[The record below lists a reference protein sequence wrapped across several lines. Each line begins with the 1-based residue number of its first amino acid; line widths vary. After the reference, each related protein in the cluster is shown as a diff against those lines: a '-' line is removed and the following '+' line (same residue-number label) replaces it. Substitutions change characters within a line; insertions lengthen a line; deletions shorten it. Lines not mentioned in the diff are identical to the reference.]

1 MMKRVII
8 VKNNSCEN
16 IITKCNRCS
25 ISCNQKPLVE
35 NMRKSDIM
43 FVGISA
49 KMKETEGEMPLSENT
64 NSGKLIKM
72 IEERLLE
79 ENSNISCYRSNMVKC
94 VPLDKEGKIRYPNSL
109 EIENCIDN
117 LVYELSIVKPK
128 VVVLLGRLVEKH
140 LKKKI
145 MELGYNTIIIYHPS
159 YIHVY
164 RKKEIEKYI
173 EESSKNILKYV

>member
-1 MMKRVII
+1 M
-8 VKNNSCEN
+8 KNNSCDN
-16 IITKCNRCS
+16 KIIKCNRCS
-25 ISCNQKPLVE
+25 ISYNQKPLIDIL
-35 NMRKSDIM
+35 RKADIM

-49 KMKETEGEMPLSENT
+49 KIKETEDEMPLSENT

-79 ENSNISCYRSNMVKC
+79 ENHNISCYRSNMVKC
-94 VPLDKEGKIRYPNSL
+94 VPLNEKGKIRNPDIL

-128 VVVLLGRLVEKH
+128 VIVLLGRLVEKH

-145 MELGYNTIIIYHPS
+145 IEQGYNTITIYHPS

-164 RKKEIEKYI
+164 RKKEIEKYV

>member
-1 MMKRVII
+1 M
-8 VKNNSCEN
+8 KNNSCDN
-16 IITKCNRCS
+16 KIIKCNRCS
-25 ISCNQKPLVE
+25 IVCNQKPLVDIL
-35 NMRKSDIM
+35 RKSDIM

-49 KMKETEGEMPLSENT
+49 KMKETEDEMPLSENT

-72 IEERLLE
+72 IEERLIE
-79 ENSNISCYRSNMVKC
+79 KNNNISCYRSNMVKC
-94 VPLDKEGKIRYPNSL
+94 VPLNEKGKIRYPDIL

-128 VVVLLGRLVEKH
+128 LIVLLGRLVEKH

-145 MELGYNTIIIYHPS
+145 MELGYNTITIYHPS
-159 YIHVY
+159 YIYVY
-164 RKKEIEKYI
+164 RKKEIEKYV

>member
-1 MMKRVII
+1 M
-8 VKNNSCEN
+8 KNNNCEN
-16 IITKCNRCS
+16 IIEKCNRCS
-25 ISCNQKPLVE
+25 ISCNQKPL
-35 NMRKSDIM
+35 MDILRKSDIM
-43 FVGISA
+43 IIGISA
-49 KMKETEGEMPLSENT
+49 KMKETEDEIPLSENT

-72 IEERLLE
+72 IEERLVE
-79 ENSNISCYRSNMVKC
+79 ENNNLLCYRSNMVKC

-109 EIENCIDN
+109 EIENCIEN

-145 MELGYNTIIIYHPS
+145 IEQGYNTIIIYHPS
-159 YIHVY
+159 YIYVY
-164 RKKEIEKYI
+164 RKKEIEKYV

>member
-1 MMKRVII
+1 M
-8 VKNNSCEN
+8 KNNSCDN
-16 IITKCNRCS
+16 KIIKCNRCN
-25 ISCNQKPLVE
+25 ISCNQKPLIDIL
-35 NMRKSDIM
+35 RKSDIM

-49 KMKETEGEMPLSENT
+49 KMKETEDEMPLSKNT

-79 ENSNISCYRSNMVKC
+79 ENINILCYRSNMVKC
-94 VPLDKEGKIRYPNSL
+94 VPLDKEGKIRYPTSL

-145 MELGYNTIIIYHPS
+145 NELGYNTITIYHPS

-164 RKKEIEKYI
+164 RKKEIEKYV

>member
-1 MMKRVII
+1 MNR
-8 VKNNSCEN
+8 NCEESR
-16 IITKCNRCS
+16 ITKCNRCS
-25 ISCNQKPLVE
+25 ISCNQKPLIDSF
-35 NMRKSDIM
+35 RKSDIM
-43 FVGISA
+43 FLGISA
-49 KMKETEGEMPLSENT
+49 KMKETEDEIPLSENT

-72 IEERLLE
+72 TEERLLK
-79 ENSNISCYRSNMVKC
+79 ENNNLLCYRSNIVKC
-94 VPLDKEGKIRYPNSL
+94 VPLDKEGKIRYPDNL

-145 MELGYNTIIIYHPS
+145 IELGYNTITIYHPS
-159 YIHVY
+159 YIYVY
-164 RKKEIEKYI
+164 RKKEIEKYV

>member
-1 MMKRVII
+1 M
-8 VKNNSCEN
+8 KNNNCEN
-16 IITKCNRCS
+16 IIEKCNRCS

-35 NMRKSDIM
+35 NMREADIM
-43 FVGISA
+43 FLGISA
-49 KMKETEGEMPLSENT
+49 KFKETEDEMPLSENT

-94 VPLDKEGKIRYPNSL
+94 VPLDKEGKIRYPDNL

-128 VVVLLGRLVEKH
+128 VVILLGRLVEKH

-145 MELGYNTIIIYHPS
+145 IELGYNTITIYHPS

-164 RKKEIEKYI
+164 RKKEIEKYV

>member
-1 MMKRVII
+1 M
-8 VKNNSCEN
+8 KNNSCDN
-16 IITKCNRCS
+16 KIIKCNRCN
-25 ISCNQKPLVE
+25 ISCNQKPLIDIL
-35 NMRKSDIM
+35 RKSDIM

-49 KMKETEGEMPLSENT
+49 KMKETEDEMPLSENT

-79 ENSNISCYRSNMVKC
+79 ENINILCYRSNMVKC
-94 VPLDKEGKIRYPNSL
+94 VPLDKEGKIRYPTSL

-128 VVVLLGRLVEKH
+128 VVVLLGRLVEKY

-145 MELGYNTIIIYHPS
+145 IELGYNVITIYHPS
-159 YIHVY
+159 YIYVY
-164 RKKEIEKYI
+164 RKKEIEKYV

>member
-1 MMKRVII
+1 MEN
-8 VKNNSCEN
+8 NNSNDN

-25 ISCNQKPLVE
+25 ISCNQKPLVD
-35 NMRKSDIM
+35 NMRKSDII
-43 FVGISA
+43 FLGISA
-49 KMKETEGEMPLSENT
+49 KMKETEDEIPLSENT

-94 VPLDKEGKIRYPNSL
+94 VPLDKEGKIRYPDSL
-109 EIENCIDN
+109 EIENCINN
-117 LVYELSIVKPK
+117 LVYELSIVRPK
-128 VVVLLGRLVEKH
+128 IVVLLGRLVEKH

-145 MELGYNTIIIYHPS
+145 IELGYNTITIHHPS

-164 RKKEIEKYI
+164 RKNEIEKYV

>member
-1 MMKRVII
+1 MNR
-8 VKNNSCEN
+8 NCEESR
-16 IITKCNRCS
+16 ITKCNRCN

-49 KMKETEGEMPLSENT
+49 KMKETEDEMPLSENT

-79 ENSNISCYRSNMVKC
+79 ENNNISCYRSNMVKC
-94 VPLDKEGKIRYPNSL
+94 VPLDKEGKIRYPNIW

-128 VVVLLGRLVEKH
+128 VVVFLGRLVEKH
-140 LKKKI
+140 LKKRI
-145 MELGYNTIIIYHPS
+145 IELGYNTITIYHPS
-159 YIHVY
+159 YIYVY
-164 RKKEIEKYI
+164 RKKEIEKYV

>member
-1 MMKRVII
+1 M
-8 VKNNSCEN
+8 NSRYDN
-16 IITKCNRCS
+16 IITKCNKCS

-35 NMRKSDIM
+35 NMKKSDIM
-43 FVGISA
+43 FLGISA
-49 KMKETEGEMPLSENT
+49 KMKETEDEIPLSENT

-94 VPLDKEGKIRYPNSL
+94 VPLNEEGKIRYPDNL
-109 EIENCIDN
+109 EIENCIEN
-117 LVYELSIVKPK
+117 LEYELNIVNPK
-128 VVVLLGRLVEKH
+128 VVVFLGRLVEKY

-145 MELGYNTIIIYHPS
+145 IELGYNVITIYHPS
-159 YIHVY
+159 YIYMY
-164 RKKEIEKYI
+164 RKKEIEKYV

>member
-1 MMKRVII
+1 MN
-8 VKNNSCEN
+8 KNCKKNR
-16 IITKCNRCS
+16 ITKCNKCD

-35 NMRKSDIM
+35 NMKKSDIM
-43 FVGISA
+43 FLGISA
-49 KMKETEGEMPLSENT
+49 KMKETEDEMPLSENT

-79 ENSNISCYRSNMVKC
+79 ENNNLLCYRSNMVKC
-94 VPLDKEGKIRYPNSL
+94 VPLNEKGKIRYPDSL

-164 RKKEIEKYI
+164 RKKEIEKYV

>member
-1 MMKRVII
+1 M
-8 VKNNSCEN
+8 KNNNCEN
-16 IITKCNRCS
+16 RITKCNRCS
-25 ISCNQKPLVE
+25 ISCNQKPLIDRL
-35 NMRKSDIM
+35 RKSDIM

-49 KMKETEGEMPLSENT
+49 KIKEKEDEMPLSENT

-72 IEERLLE
+72 IEERLLK
-79 ENSNISCYRSNMVKC
+79 ENNNLLCYRSNMVKC
-94 VPLDKEGKIRYPNSL
+94 VPLNEKGKIRYPDIL

-145 MELGYNTIIIYHPS
+145 IEIGYNTITIYHPS
-159 YIHVY
+159 YIYVY
-164 RKKEIEKYI
+164 RKKEIEKYV

>member
-1 MMKRVII
+1 MN
-8 VKNNSCEN
+8 NNSCDN
-16 IITKCNRCS
+16 KITRCNRCS
-25 ISCNQKPLVE
+25 ISCNQKPLVD

-43 FVGISA
+43 FLGISA
-49 KMKETEGEMPLSENT
+49 KIKEKEDEMPLSENT

-72 IEERLLE
+72 IEERLLKE
-79 ENSNISCYRSNMVKC
+79 DNNISCYRSNMVKC
-94 VPLDKEGKIRYPNSL
+94 VPLDKEGKIRYPNIW

-128 VVVLLGRLVEKH
+128 VVVFLGRLVEKH

-145 MELGYNTIIIYHPS
+145 IELGYNTITIYHPS
-159 YIHVY
+159 YIYVY
-164 RKKEIEKYI
+164 RKKEIEKYV

>member
-1 MMKRVII
+1 M
-8 VKNNSCEN
+8 KNNSCDN
-16 IITKCNRCS
+16 RITKCNRCS
-25 ISCNQKPLVE
+25 IVCNQKPLIDIL
-35 NMRKSDIM
+35 RKADIV

-49 KMKETEGEMPLSENT
+49 KMKETEDEMPLSENT

-94 VPLDKEGKIRYPNSL
+94 VPLNEKGKIRNPDIL

-128 VVVLLGRLVEKH
+128 VVVLLGKLVEKN

-145 MELGYNTIIIYHPS
+145 IEQGYNTITIYHPS

-164 RKKEIEKYI
+164 RKKK
-173 EESSKNILKYV
+173 

>member
-1 MMKRVII
+1 MN
-8 VKNNSCEN
+8 KNCKKNR
-16 IITKCNRCS
+16 ITKCNKCD

-35 NMRKSDIM
+35 NMKKSDIM
-43 FVGISA
+43 FLGISA
-49 KMKETEGEMPLSENT
+49 KMKEKEDEMPLSENT

-79 ENSNISCYRSNMVKC
+79 ENNNLLCYRSNMVKC
-94 VPLDKEGKIRYPNSL
+94 VPLNEDGKIRYPDNL

-145 MELGYNTIIIYHPS
+145 IELGYNTITIYHPS

-164 RKKEIEKYI
+164 RKKEIEKYV

>member
-1 MMKRVII
+1 M
-8 VKNNSCEN
+8 KNNNSEN
-16 IITKCNRCS
+16 IIEKCNKCN
-25 ISCNQKPLVE
+25 ISCNQKPLIDIL
-35 NMRKSDIM
+35 RKSDIM

-49 KMKETEGEMPLSENT
+49 KIRETEDEMPLSENT

-72 IEERLLE
+72 IEERLVE
-79 ENSNISCYRSNMVKC
+79 ENHNISCYRSNMVKC
-94 VPLDKEGKIRYPNSL
+94 VPLNEKGKIRYPDIL

-117 LVYELSIVKPK
+117 LAYELSIVKPK
-128 VVVLLGRLVEKH
+128 VVVLLGRIVEKY

-145 MELGYNTIIIYHPS
+145 IELGYNTIIIYHPS

>member
-1 MMKRVII
+1 MN
-8 VKNNSCEN
+8 KNCKESK
-16 IITKCNRCS
+16 ITKCNKCS

-49 KMKETEGEMPLSENT
+49 KMKETEDEMLLSENT

-72 IEERLLE
+72 IEERLLK
-79 ENSNISCYRSNMVKC
+79 ENNNISCYRSNMVKC
-94 VPLDKEGKIRYPNSL
+94 VPLNEKGKIRYPDSL

-128 VVVLLGRLVEKH
+128 VVVLLGRLVDKH
-140 LKKKI
+140 LKKKVN
-145 MELGYNTIIIYHPS
+145 EQGYNTITIYHPS
-159 YIHVY
+159 YIYVY
-164 RKKEIEKYI
+164 RKKEIEKYV

>member
-1 MMKRVII
+1 M
-8 VKNNSCEN
+8 KNNNCEN
-16 IITKCNRCS
+16 IIEKCNRCS

-35 NMRKSDIM
+35 NMREADIM
-43 FVGISA
+43 FLGISA
-49 KMKETEGEMPLSENT
+49 KFKETEDEMPLSENT

-72 IEERLLE
+72 IEERLIE
-79 ENSNISCYRSNMVKC
+79 KNNNISCYRSNMVKC
-94 VPLDKEGKIRYPNSL
+94 VPLNEKGKIRYPDSL

-145 MELGYNTIIIYHPS
+145 IELGYNTITIYHPS

-164 RKKEIEKYI
+164 RKKEIEKYV

>member
-1 MMKRVII
+1 MNKNCKESKII
-8 VKNNSCEN
+8 
-16 IITKCNRCS
+16 KCNKCS

-35 NMRKSDIM
+35 NMRKADIM
-43 FVGISA
+43 FLGISA
-49 KMKETEGEMPLSENT
+49 KIKEKEDEMPLSENT

-79 ENSNISCYRSNMVKC
+79 KNNNLLCYKSNMVKC
-94 VPLDKEGKIRYPNSL
+94 VPLNEKGKIRYPDSF
-109 EIENCIDN
+109 EIENCIEN
-117 LVYELSIVKPK
+117 LEYELNIVNPK
-128 VVVLLGRLVEKH
+128 VVVFLGRLVEKY

-145 MELGYNTIIIYHPS
+145 IELGYNVITIYHPS

-164 RKKEIEKYI
+164 RKKEIEKYV

>member
-1 MMKRVII
+1 M
-8 VKNNSCEN
+8 KNNNCEN
-16 IITKCNRCS
+16 RITKCNRCS
-25 ISCNQKPLVE
+25 ISCNQKPLIDKLK
-35 NMRKSDIM
+35 KSDIV
-43 FVGISA
+43 FLGISA
-49 KMKETEGEMPLSENT
+49 KMKETEDKMPLSENT

-72 IEERLLE
+72 IEERLLK
-79 ENSNISCYRSNMVKC
+79 ENNNISCYRSNMVKC
-94 VPLDKEGKIRYPNSL
+94 VPINEKGKIRYPDIL

-145 MELGYNTIIIYHPS
+145 IEKGYNTITIYHPS

-164 RKKEIEKYI
+164 RKKEIEKYV

>member
-1 MMKRVII
+1 M
-8 VKNNSCEN
+8 KNNSCDN
-16 IITKCNRCS
+16 KIIKCNRCS
-25 ISCNQKPLVE
+25 ISYNQKPLIDIL
-35 NMRKSDIM
+35 RKADIM

-49 KMKETEGEMPLSENT
+49 KMKETEDEMPLSENT

-72 IEERLLE
+72 IEERLVE
-79 ENSNISCYRSNMVKC
+79 ENSNILCYRSNMVKC
-94 VPLDKEGKIRYPNSL
+94 VPLDKEGRIRYPDIL

-140 LKKKI
+140 LKKKVN
-145 MELGYNTIIIYHPS
+145 ELGYNTITIYHPS

-164 RKKEIEKYI
+164 RKKEIEKYV

>member
-1 MMKRVII
+1 MN
-8 VKNNSCEN
+8 KNCKESK
-16 IITKCNRCS
+16 ITKCNKCG
-25 ISCNQKPLVE
+25 ISCNQKPLVD

-49 KMKETEGEMPLSENT
+49 KMKETEDEMPLSENT

-79 ENSNISCYRSNMVKC
+79 ENNNLLCYRSNMVKC
-94 VPLDKEGKIRYPNSL
+94 VPLNEEGKIRYPDNL
-109 EIENCIDN
+109 EIENCIEN
-117 LVYELSIVKPK
+117 LEYELNIVNPK
-128 VVVLLGRLVEKH
+128 VVVFLGRLVEKY

-145 MELGYNTIIIYHPS
+145 IELGYNVITIYHPS
-159 YIHVY
+159 YIYVY
-164 RKKEIEKYI
+164 RKKEIEKYV